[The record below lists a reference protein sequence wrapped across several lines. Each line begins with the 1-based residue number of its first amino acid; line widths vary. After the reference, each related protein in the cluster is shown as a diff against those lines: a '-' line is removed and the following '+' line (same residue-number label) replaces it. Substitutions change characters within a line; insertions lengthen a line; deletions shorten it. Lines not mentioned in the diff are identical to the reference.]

1 MRFRPIRGGPR
12 FRREDG
18 PDRSV
23 ATPGIIGFSQC
34 PRSCQDGLLFPHGV
48 SFESDP
54 VRVVDEAIEDGVRD
68 RGIADGPVPFF
79 NGDLAYDESGFS
91 SVTVLDDFE
100 EVAALLVGKRGD
112 SPVVEDEEIE
122 ACEGVEEFGVP
133 AVAAAYAQLFE
144 EPREA
149 DVSCRVPFPAGLVPQ
164 GTGEGGLAGPGG
176 PRDDQGVM
184 GADPV
189 AAGGCV

>member
-34 PRSCQDGLLFPHGV
+34 PRSCQDGLLFPTGV
-48 SFESDP
+48 PLETDR

-122 ACEGVEEFGVP
+122 AGGSGGGVGVP
-133 AVAAAYAQLFE
+133 
-144 EPREA
+144 
-149 DVSCRVPFPAGLVPQ
+149 
-164 GTGEGGLAGPGG
+164 GGAAGPAP
-176 PRDDQGVM
+176 PR
-184 GADPV
+184 P
-189 AAGGCV
+189 